1 MIQIPL
7 QALLFAQPALYKF
20 EDCFCIDGTGQTRPK
35 KCTQVL
41 FPNQP
46 QRNRQLPCGTPL
58 MKKINTS
65 GGKVKYVPRYTYA
78 YQPVKKSLQRLLHRP
93 GFTEQIEHWHSR
105 KCTEGYMSDVY
116 DGQVWNDFNS
126 DKYSKFL
133 QGRRCYGLMLNF
145 DFFQPYKHSCESY
158 GVLYMTLMNLPRE
171 QRFKPVPQHSMFS

>member
-1 MIQIPL
+1 MWKVIQITS
-7 QALLFAQPALYKF
+7 FVVCPACYSLYKF
-20 EDCFCIDGTGQTRPK
+20 EECFCIDGTGQTIPK

-41 FPNQP
+41 FPNHP

-58 MKKINTS
+58 MKKINMS

-93 GFTEQIEHWHSR
+93 GFTERLEHWSSR

-133 QGRRCYGLMLNF
+133 QGR
-145 DFFQPYKHSCESY
+145 
-158 GVLYMTLMNLPRE
+158 
-171 QRFKPVPQHSMFS
+171 